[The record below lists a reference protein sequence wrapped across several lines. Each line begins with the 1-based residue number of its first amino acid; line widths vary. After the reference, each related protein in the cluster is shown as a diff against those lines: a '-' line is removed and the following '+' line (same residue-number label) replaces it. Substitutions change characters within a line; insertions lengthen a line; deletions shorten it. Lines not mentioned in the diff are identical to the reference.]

1 MMIANL
7 SSKIKQI
14 QDDFDRALI
23 LNPTENIPWKNEYDF
38 EFLEGLYIPED
49 ARGKDSRVCFAG
61 RDQMQKIM
69 TDLYN
74 EWTDKLSA
82 KTSSF
87 KLYSGLH
94 AHIILFMS
102 IGKIGD
108 KVLLLPEIAGG
119 HYATTTI
126 LKRLG
131 FQIKHCI
138 IDRENYC
145 VDAEKTMEL
154 INDWKPNFIFIDRSD
169 GLYYEDFSWLSKY
182 SNIYKIFDASQYLAH
197 ILAQDYV
204 NPFEMGMNLIL
215 ASTHKNYPGPQKA
228 AFFSKE
234 NDKMWKCIENGVAL
248 YVSNSHPLDIFK
260 TVSSLP
266 ETEAIRIYSQTM
278 LKNTNALENVLIKN
292 NIPIVKRSLKKAMTQ
307 QIWLPISD
315 KKAGYAF
322 FKRLE
327 KMYILTNYRTLPYEL
342 GYGLRIGTSA
352 ATRQG
357 LTPEK
362 AVYVGELITKAF
374 YSKKLTEEL
383 IENSKMLIQSIKNN

>member
-1 MMIANL
+1 MMTANIQ
-7 SSKIKQI
+7 SKIKQI
-14 QDDFDRALI
+14 QDDFDKALI
-23 LNPTENIPWKNEYDF
+23 LNPTENIPWKTKYNFD
-38 EFLEGLYIPED
+38 FLEGLYIPED

-61 RDQMQKIM
+61 RAQMQKVM
-69 TDLYN
+69 TDLYS
-74 EWTDKLSA
+74 EWTEKLTA

-108 KVLLLPEIAGG
+108 KVLLLPESAGG

-138 IDRENYC
+138 IDEENFC
-145 VDAEKTMEL
+145 VNPERTMDL
-154 INDWKPNFIFIDRSD
+154 IDNWEPNFIFIDRSD

-197 ILAQDYV
+197 ILAQDYI
-204 NPFEMGMNLIL
+204 NPFKMGMNLIL

-234 NDKMWKCIENGVAL
+234 IDEMWKRIENGVSL

-266 ETEAIRIYSQTM
+266 ETETIKKYSITM
-278 LKNTNALENVLIKN
+278 LKNTRALENTLIKN
-292 NIPIVKRSLKKAMTQ
+292 NVPIVKRSTGQTMTQ

-315 KKAGYAF
+315 KESGYDF

-327 KMYILTNYRTLPYEL
+327 KMQVLTNYRTLPYEL

-357 LTPEK
+357 LTPK
-362 AVYVGELITKAF
+362 NAVYVGELIAKAF
-374 YSKKLTEEL
+374 YSKKLTKEL
-383 IENSKMLIQSIKNN
+383 VEKSKILIQAIKNN